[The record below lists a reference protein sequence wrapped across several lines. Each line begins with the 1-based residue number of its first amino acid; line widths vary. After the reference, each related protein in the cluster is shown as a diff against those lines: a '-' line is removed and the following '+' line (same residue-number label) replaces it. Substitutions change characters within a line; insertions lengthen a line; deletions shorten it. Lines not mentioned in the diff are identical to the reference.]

1 MIKELTKVAN
11 HLDKLGLTKE
21 ADYLDRIIF
30 KIAASDSAASDLVT
44 REIDKKTVRLDF
56 ILDYYITSN
65 TVQDKPQA
73 FKDWLLDPATI
84 NEKKTA
90 YLFFKNLPIWK
101 DFGYNYFQGIS
112 PNTNNAVFP
121 FYSNLL
127 KSLKANPDGNNDID
141 IIFYNLN
148 KWAIGSTN
156 AMKSV
161 RSGKGIDDLLR
172 NTPELI
178 PREVGDAAGILNPY
192 NAYENLQ
199 NPAVARATEAAF
211 DELINQPMNSPGF
224 VISLFLGAPLVFGRG
239 LTRLAEGDYSGAA
252 NDILF
257 AVISTV
263 AGYGIGKLFGGI
275 PANKF
280 SAIKDVIITE
290 SIGKLF
296 GVAVSLN
303 IDKVRNLAEESIRKD
318 TSYPD
323 AQKEKLISQLKK
335 IPDNIIAAELD
346 KKLKEEALKKAN
358 SA

>member
-1 MIKELTKVAN
+1 MIKELITVAN
-11 HLDKLGLTKE
+11 NLDKLGFTKE

-30 KIAASDSAASDLVT
+30 KIAASDLFT
-44 REIDKKTVRLDF
+44 REIDNRTVKLDST
-56 ILDYYITSN
+56 LNYYITSN
-65 TVQDKPQA
+65 TVQDKPKA

-90 YLFFKNLPIWK
+90 YLFFENLPIWK

-127 KSLKANPDGNNDID
+127 KSLGADPAGDNNID
-141 IIFYNLN
+141 IIFYNLK

-156 AMKSV
+156 AMKNV
-161 RSGKGIDDLLR
+161 KSGKGTDDFLR
-172 NTPELI
+172 NTTSI
-178 PREVGDAAGILNPY
+178 PREVGDVAGILNPY

-199 NPAVARATEAAF
+199 NPAVARATEATF
-211 DELINQPMNSPGF
+211 DELISQPMNSPGF
-224 VISLFLGAPLVFGRG
+224 VISFFLGAPLVFGRG
-239 LTRLAEGDYSGAA
+239 LTRLATGDYSGAA

-263 AGYGIGKLFGGI
+263 VGHGIGKLFGGI
-275 PANKF
+275 PADKF
-280 SAIKDVIITE
+280 PAIKGVIITKGIE
-290 SIGKLF
+290 KLF
-296 GVAVSLN
+296 GLAVSQN

-323 AQKEKLISQLKK
+323 AQKEKLISELKK
-335 IPDNIIAAELD
+335 IPNNIIATELD